1 MEEFHSDNDTEIDI
15 CSQKPNICVDGAGCR
30 SKGRSYECLCTIDLK
45 PADPKRG
52 CSREKVV
59 NKEPIPTQFN
69 TFESKQLLDMINRHN
84 GNNGNQRHNATNFS
98 HGSALGSHYLP
109 TILFVV
115 FSILIIASALVS
127 VYFWR
132 QRRRWFLIN
141 SCFKKG
147 RRADDYA
154 GSLAKCRQQYLTNP
168 NYYSSSPDG
177 SSYQNLRDMEIPRDA
192 LTFLEVIGEGCFGKV
207 HKGVYIPSEEV
218 EVPVAIKILKE
229 GTSLEIQADFEREVE
244 IISSFKHENI
254 LKLLGVVIKETD
266 KIPWMVFE
274 YMMYGDLAELLR
286 SNNPIL
292 PRPTEHIPYRL
303 QQSDLLKIAKQI
315 ANGMMYL
322 SSQHFVHRDLAT
334 RNCLVGENL
343 TVKISDFGM
352 TRDIYTSDYY
362 KIGGSRM
369 LPIRWMAPESITYG
383 KFSLESDV
391 WSYGV
396 VLWEIYTFGKQPYC
410 GHSNE
415 EVVRQILQGTLL
427 RPPEGC
433 SPFVCEIMAG
443 CWRSETKRL
452 TFPEIYNILVT
463 KDPDR
468 GRQVSSDD
476 DERESDKL
484 LDEDNY
490 LVPRIPSMT
499 VI

>member
-303 QQSDLLKIAKQI
+303 QQI
-315 ANGMMYL
+315 
-322 SSQHFVHRDLAT
+322 
-334 RNCLVGENL
+334 C
-343 TVKISDFGM
+343 
-352 TRDIYTSDYY
+352 
-362 KIGGSRM
+362 
-369 LPIRWMAPESITYG
+369 
-383 KFSLESDV
+383 
-391 WSYGV
+391 
-396 VLWEIYTFGKQPYC
+396 
-410 GHSNE
+410 
-415 EVVRQILQGTLL
+415 
-427 RPPEGC
+427 
-433 SPFVCEIMAG
+433 
-443 CWRSETKRL
+443 
-452 TFPEIYNILVT
+452 
-463 KDPDR
+463 
-468 GRQVSSDD
+468 
-476 DERESDKL
+476 
-484 LDEDNY
+484 
-490 LVPRIPSMT
+490 
-499 VI
+499 

>member
-1 MEEFHSDNDTEIDI
+1 MI
-15 CSQKPNICVDGAGCR
+15 
-30 SKGRSYECLCTIDLK
+30 KGQSNE
-45 PADPKRG
+45 
-52 CSREKVV
+52 
-59 NKEPIPTQFN
+59 
-69 TFESKQLLDMINRHN
+69 
-84 GNNGNQRHNATNFS
+84 NNENQRYNATNFP
-98 HGSALGSHYLP
+98 HGSTLATHYLP
-109 TILFVV
+109 TILFVL
-115 FSILIIASALVS
+115 FSILIIVSALLS

-132 QRRRWFLIN
+132 QRRQWFLLN

-177 SSYQNLRDMEIPRDA
+177 SSYQNLRDMEIPRES

-207 HKGVYIPSEEV
+207 H
-218 EVPVAIKILKE
+218 
-229 GTSLEIQADFEREVE
+229 
-244 IISSFKHENI
+244 
-254 LKLLGVVIKETD
+254 KETD

-292 PRPTEHIPYRL
+292 PRPTEHIPYHL
-303 QQSDLLKIAKQI
+303 QQSDLLKIAIQI

-343 TVKISDFGM
+343 SVKISDFGM

-433 SPFVCEIMAG
+433 SPFICEVMAG

-452 TFPEIYNILVT
+452 TFPEIYNILVS

-468 GRQVSSDD
+468 ETQASNDI

-484 LDEDNY
+484 LSEDNY
-490 LVPRIPSMT
+490 LVPKLPSLT